1 MIRSRNRRRAG
12 RGGGGSGHGM
22 PALVPMIDMLTI
34 LVVYLLVHAADYE
47 IVPNTKNISIP
58 QSISDAKPHEATT
71 VMVTRDAIFVN
82 GTAVARTS
90 DLQAS
95 TEPVVESLKAA
106 LQAEAAKELVGA
118 PVGAGDP
125 AAGRE
130 VTVLADKGLPY
141 AMLKKIMASCSA
153 ADYRKVSLAV
163 IEKERAYAG
172 PNPV

>member
-1 MIRSRNRRRAG
+1 M
-12 RGGGGSGHGM
+12 
-22 PALVPMIDMLTI
+22 
-34 LVVYLLVHAADYE
+34 
-47 IVPNTKNISIP
+47 
-58 QSISDAKPHEATT
+58 
-71 VMVTRDAIFVN
+71 
-82 GTAVARTS
+82 ARTS